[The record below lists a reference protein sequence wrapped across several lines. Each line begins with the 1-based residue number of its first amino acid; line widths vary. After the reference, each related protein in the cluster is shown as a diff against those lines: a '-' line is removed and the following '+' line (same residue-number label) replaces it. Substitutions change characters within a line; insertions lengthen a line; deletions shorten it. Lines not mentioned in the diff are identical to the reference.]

1 MTIIKN
7 NFNLLISIAVVVSF
21 VGIGVL
27 NIFFGG
33 SPIMLYDGEYP
44 ELEVVAINSV
54 PGVWRSDMSDQVLVL
69 EKDSYGRTLFV
80 CKLTRVFTY
89 INSTQ
94 NGVLAIIISQKT
106 DLETVC
112 YYTEI
117 NYDLAFLEDYE
128 TLATD
133 ELISSHFSEQ
143 DIETLKEKNDW
154 NKPLEPDNSR
164 YTKILNVL
172 DKKTYMNK
180 KEEKTVEKNIG
191 SNFNG
196 SFYRTFS
203 SNQSIYFILNI
214 NYSDIDEYGWYFIV
228 MDDEGN
234 LPYGED
240 SIHKVRDKENLSGEM
255 LEFLDKIS
263 SQNLS

>member
-1 MTIIKN
+1 MEIIKK
-7 NFNLLISIAVVVSF
+7 NFNLLISIAIVVFV

-27 NIFFGG
+27 TIFFGG

-54 PGVWRSDMSDQVLVL
+54 PGVLRSDMSDQVLVL
-69 EKDSYGRTLFV
+69 EKDSYGRTLFA
-80 CKLTRVFTY
+80 CELNRVFTN
-89 INSTQ
+89 INSPQ
-94 NGVLAIIISQKT
+94 NVVLAIIISQKT

-128 TLATD
+128 TLVT

-164 YTKILNVL
+164 YTKIPNVL
-172 DKKTYMNK
+172 DKKTDMNK
-180 KEEKTVEKNIG
+180 KEEKTVEKNIDYT
-191 SNFNG
+191 FNA
-196 SFYRTFS
+196 TFTELFLQI
-203 SNQSIYFILNI
+203 NQYIL
-214 NYSDIDEYGWYFIV
+214 F
-228 MDDEGN
+228 
-234 LPYGED
+234 
-240 SIHKVRDKENLSGEM
+240 
-255 LEFLDKIS
+255 
-263 SQNLS
+263 